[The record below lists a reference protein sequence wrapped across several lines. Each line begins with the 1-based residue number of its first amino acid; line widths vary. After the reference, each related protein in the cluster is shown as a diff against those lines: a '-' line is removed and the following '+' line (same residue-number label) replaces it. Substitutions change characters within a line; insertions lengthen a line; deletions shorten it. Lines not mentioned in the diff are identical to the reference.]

1 MTRTACLFAL
11 LGLPL
16 YACSDT
22 GDPGAVDTVRFGS
35 AWSEDLSDLYTSGIH
50 HQHEQIQVDLRTDLG
65 SVEVAFAVYDP
76 DGEFASGGSV
86 TAPDELVW
94 FTPTR
99 QGAWTVV
106 GEATGG
112 TIADIDDSALAEGL
126 VVEVAPSPDCDRL
139 EIDSL
144 DELEYGQPGDVLPV
158 ESARLMCDDPETRVE
173 VGQVPSFV
181 LTAEQGAY
189 FDGDPEKLDCL
200 IPEEVCEL
208 TLTGNDDLWLYAHD
222 GYLLGLDS
230 GEAYPVEAEGR
241 LQLPLGFPATL
252 TAGFTKDDPT
262 VGSSSFAL
270 EVIPTV
276 ADSSDSE
283 VTVSVVGTDADGVGQ
298 WEYIAEASQV
308 VASGDRY
315 ILDLAEVPV
324 VVGAGGVIEAV
335 VTVVSSYGIA
345 TNEVLSVE
353 VGALERY
360 GHTDWPLGWDSAVVP
375 DASLDFSGPFEI
387 RLLIQEGE
395 EEARDGIL
403 FEASSAYSHLRLE
416 LVGDQLTLDVRAAT
430 WDGDWEEETLE
441 ATLDRL
447 DGARIPQE
455 VRVEVGLDSMALLVD
470 GQVRDES
477 ATAWDFTS
485 LVNGEVRMG
494 AVPLLEVDAIAFLP
508 GYPTGC
514 IPWSTPCTSGHLSE
528 IDGAWCVDFAEVD
541 EGLYHS
547 GDRFLTSFGAF
558 VFEGDHQVLAIP

>member
-1 MTRTACLFAL
+1 MTRSAFLLAL
-11 LGLPL
+11 LGLSL
-16 YACSDT
+16 CACRDA
-22 GDPGAVDTVRFGS
+22 GDPGAEDTVRFGS

-50 HQHEQIQVDLRTDLG
+50 HQHEQVQVDLRTNLG
-65 SVEVAFAVYDP
+65 SVEVTFAVYDP

-86 TAPDELVW
+86 TAPDEVIW

-112 TIADIDDSALAEGL
+112 TVGRIDDGALTEGL
-126 VVEVAPSPDCDRL
+126 VVEVAPAPDCDRL

-144 DELEYGQPGDVLPV
+144 DEIEFGQAGDELSV
-158 ESARLMCDDPETRVE
+158 ESARLMCDDPETREE
-173 VGQVPSFV
+173 VGQVPSFD
-181 LTAEQGAY
+181 LTAEKGAY
-189 FDGDPEKLDCL
+189 FNGDPDKVDCR

-230 GEAYPVEAEGR
+230 GEPYPVEAEGR
-241 LQLPLGFPATL
+241 LELPLGFPATL
-252 TAGFTKDDPT
+252 SAGFTKDDPT
-262 VGSSSFAL
+262 VASSSLAL
-270 EVIPTV
+270 EVIPSV

-283 VTVSVVGTDADGVGQ
+283 VTVTVVGTDAEGVGQ
-298 WEYIAEASQV
+298 WEYISEASQV

-315 ILDLAEVPV
+315 TLDLSGVPV
-324 VVGAGGVIEAV
+324 IVGAGGVIEAV

-345 TNEVLSVE
+345 TSEVLTVE
-353 VGALERY
+353 VGPLDRY
-360 GHTDWPLGWDSAVVP
+360 GHTDWPLNWDSAVVP
-375 DASLDFSGPFEI
+375 DVGLNFGGPFEL

-395 EEARDGIL
+395 EEARDGTL

-416 LVGDQLTLDVRAAT
+416 LQGDQLTLDVRAAT

-441 ATLDRL
+441 ANLDRL
-447 DGARIPQE
+447 AGERIPQE

-485 LVNGEVRMG
+485 LVGGEVRMG

-514 IPWSTPCTSGHLSE
+514 IPWSTPCNSGHLSA

-547 GDRFLTSFGAF
+547 GDRFRTSFGGF
-558 VFEGDHQVLAIP
+558 VFEGDHQILAIP